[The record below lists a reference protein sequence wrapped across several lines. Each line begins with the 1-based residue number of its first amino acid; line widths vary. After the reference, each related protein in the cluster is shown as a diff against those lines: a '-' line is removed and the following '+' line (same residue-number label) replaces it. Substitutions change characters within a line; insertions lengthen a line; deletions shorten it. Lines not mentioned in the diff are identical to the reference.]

1 MVAGHE
7 ECNPWVI
14 TDIPCADEDCEEKTT
29 VVPKSEPKEKMM
41 YSLIGYELLSF
52 AVTPWCC
59 HVIQTKAAQN
69 LKMVDLLHLI

>member
-52 AVTPWCC
+52 AVTP
-59 HVIQTKAAQN
+59 
-69 LKMVDLLHLI
+69 